1 MIGKQ
6 LSRWTMAWFAA
17 ALAFLLAALGL
28 AVLGAA
34 GPGRWSSGPGLAVL
48 HLFAL
53 GWLCQMMLGA
63 LIQFTPVLAARPL
76 ALARLALPAL
86 LACSFGTALLAGGFL
101 ALDGWE
107 PGFALLAAAPLPL
120 ALAFALVGAMVAATL
135 LAVRGWRQDAGR
147 TVLAAL
153 LALAALWASGAG
165 MALAL
170 SGSDI
175 GMALLPEGVPLHVLL
190 GVGGWL
196 TLSAIGVSYQLFPMF
211 LLAPDRGSRLRD
223 AGFACALL
231 VLGLILAGLAALL
244 LGGGAALPLLLP
256 LAALASAAVVALYL
270 AEARRMWQARRRP
283 QPELNMQ
290 WSRAALAFLAL
301 AVLLSGPA
309 LWRGGVWAEA
319 AVFAA
324 LVGWLSTLTLA
335 QMVKIASFLTW
346 IQVFSPLIGRRPVPM
361 VHELTGARAA
371 GRWLAL
377 WAAAAAGGTAA
388 LLAGFAPGFR
398 LAALGLLVAA
408 LGLCR
413 EAVLIR
419 RLRHLAAD
427 RRPALL
433 PPMILPPSPRRSDH
447 DHPRTAGA

>member
-28 AVLGAA
+28 AVLGGA
-34 GPGRWSSGPGLAVL
+34 GPGLWSSGPGLAVL

-53 GWLCQMMLGA
+53 GWLCQMMLGS

-86 LACSFGTALLAGGFL
+86 LACSLGTLMLAGGFL

-120 ALAFALVGAMVAATL
+120 ALAFGLALAMVGATL

-147 TVLAAL
+147 AVLAAL
-153 LALAALWASGAG
+153 LALAALWVSGAG

-170 SGSDI
+170 SGSDT
-175 GMALLPEGVPLHVLL
+175 GMVLLPEGMPLHVLL

-231 VLGLILAGLAALL
+231 ALALVLAGLAALL
-244 LGGGAALPLLLP
+244 LGGGTARLLP
-256 LAALASAAVVALYL
+256 LAVLASVAAVALYL

-290 WSRAALAFLAL
+290 WSRAALGFLGLSAL
-301 AVLLSGPA
+301 LGGPA
-309 LWRGGVWAEA
+309 LWHGGAWAEA

-361 VHELTGARAA
+361 VHELTDARAA

-377 WAAAAAGGTAA
+377 WVAAAAGGTAA

-398 LAALGLLVAA
+398 LAALGLLLAA

-413 EAVLIR
+413 EVVLIR

-433 PPMILPPSPRRSDH
+433 PPIILPPSPRRPDH